1 MKRHF
6 ELMISTIK
14 SGLDKPPDWRKTAFW
29 RESSFKQ
36 AWQRAH
42 RLPQSGV
49 ETLAEME
56 QPILC
61 ALIPASSWLNLHAC
75 ACACWTQ
82 PTAMPQEPSRS
93 AVSMLVPNT

>member
-6 ELMISTIK
+6 ELILSTIE
-14 SGLDKPPDWRKTAFW
+14 SGLDEPPDWRKTAFW
-29 RESSFKQ
+29 RKSSFMQ

-61 ALIPASSWLNLHAC
+61 ALIPAI
-75 ACACWTQ
+75 
-82 PTAMPQEPSRS
+82 
-93 AVSMLVPNT
+93 